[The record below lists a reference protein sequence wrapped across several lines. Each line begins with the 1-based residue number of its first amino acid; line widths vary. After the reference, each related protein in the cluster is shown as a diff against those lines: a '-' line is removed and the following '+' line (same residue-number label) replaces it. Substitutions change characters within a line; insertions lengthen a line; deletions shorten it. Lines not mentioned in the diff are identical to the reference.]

1 MLYDFVI
8 PDISMNKDPDP
19 FVFFLV
25 TSSSAS
31 LWAHLGR
38 AEWHHGG
45 AANERSPAADQ
56 GVPSLCCTG
65 ESLSCCLW
73 NCPCF
78 CQEWLVGPCCHA
90 DQKTRK
96 SLNRPTFVGDYF
108 NKLTFLQGFF
118 EVSNTE
124 TFETHPVLTKP
135 YGSTYLLRR

>member
-45 AANERSPAADQ
+45 AAANERSPAADQ
-56 GVPSLCCTG
+56 GVPSLCRTG

-78 CQEWLVGPCCHA
+78 CQEWLVVHA
-90 DQKTRK
+90 AMLTRK
-96 SLNRPTFVGDYF
+96 QENPSIV
-108 NKLTFLQGFF
+108 Q
-118 EVSNTE
+118 
-124 TFETHPVLTKP
+124 H
-135 YGSTYLLRR
+135 LLVIILIK